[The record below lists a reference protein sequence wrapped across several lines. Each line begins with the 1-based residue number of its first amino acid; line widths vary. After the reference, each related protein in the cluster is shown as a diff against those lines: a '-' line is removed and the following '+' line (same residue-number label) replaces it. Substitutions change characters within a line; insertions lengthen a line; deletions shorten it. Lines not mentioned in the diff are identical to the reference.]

1 MGSNPT
7 VSYIKDLDSKK
18 YYSWVLY
25 DWANSAYATIV
36 LAGFFPIIFAEY
48 FASFIPSSERT
59 LYLGISNSAASL
71 FLIFLAPLFGLLAD
85 KFSNKK
91 SFLLIFAGLS
101 IISTLILSLIS
112 KDSYILASMFF
123 SISLLG
129 FMMSNVFYDS
139 MLLNFE
145 SDKYDKISSM
155 GYALGYLGGGLA
167 FVFTLIFLYFNSD
180 SSVEIISSNKIVFI
194 FAAVWW
200 ILFMTPL
207 YLYWNE
213 KPIDNIQ
220 TTNVL
225 DTFREI
231 KLNKPIFL
239 FLISYWIYID
249 GVDTII
255 RMAINYG
262 LILGFTSTDLLIAL
276 LVTQFVAFPGTL
288 IINRISELS
297 SPVIAISGCLIIYL
311 IITILSY
318 FLNHIYEFYLIASL
332 IGFVQGGI
340 QALSRSYYARLIPNN
355 KHSEYFGI
363 YNMLGKFAAL
373 LGPLLVGFV
382 SYAFNDSRLGIL
394 SISIFFIIGIYFFLL
409 ASKTRI

>member
-1 MGSNPT
+1 M
-7 VSYIKDLDSKK
+7 DSKK
-18 YYSWVLY
+18 LYSWVLY

-48 FASFIPSSERT
+48 FATSVIASERT

-71 FLIFLAPLFGLLAD
+71 ILIFIAPIFGLLSD

-91 SFLLIFAGLS
+91 LFLLIFASLS
-101 IISTLILSLIS
+101 IFSTLILSFIA
-112 KDSYILASMFF
+112 KDSYVLASIFF

-145 SDKYDKISSM
+145 SHEYDKISSM
-155 GYALGYLGGGLA
+155 GYAVGYLGGGIA
-167 FVFTLIFLYFNSD
+167 FVFTLVFLYFNSD
-180 SSVEIISSNKIVFI
+180 SSIDLISSNKIAFV
-194 FAAVWW
+194 FAAFWW
-200 ILFMTPL
+200 LLFMIPL
-207 YLYWNE
+207 IIYWTE
-213 KPIDNIQ
+213 KPKDKIQ
-220 TTNVL
+220 TTNII

-231 KLNKPIFL
+231 NLNRPVLF
-239 FLISYWIYID
+239 FLIAYWIYID

-262 LILGFTSTDLLIAL
+262 LILGFTSHDLLVAL

-288 IINRISELS
+288 IINKISEQS
-297 SPVIAISGCLIIYL
+297 SVETAISGCLIMYL
-311 IITILSY
+311 IITFLSY
-318 FLNHIYEFYLIASL
+318 SLDSIYEFYLIASL

-340 QALSRSYYARLIPNN
+340 QALSRSYFARLIPNS

-373 LGPLLVGFV
+373 IGPLIVGLVTYV
-382 SYAFNDSRLGIL
+382 SNNARLGIL
-394 SISIFFIIGIYFFLL
+394 SISIFFIIGLIMFYKSLNY
-409 ASKTRI
+409 KKI